1 MKTGFRQSMAVLHT
15 WAGLLPGW
23 LLFIIFL
30 FGTVSFFKQ
39 EISTW
44 MQPELRDEALSSVA
58 VDKLW
63 QQLASNAPGAKAWQI
78 SLPPQRGG
86 ETLRASWQA
95 EEQRQTLQ
103 LHPSS
108 GEALTTRDTHG
119 GNFLFSFHYNLYYI
133 PWQLARYL
141 VCIASLLMLVA
152 LLSGVVIHRK
162 IFIDFFTLRLG
173 KGQRSWLDVHNI
185 TAVVALPF
193 HLMITWTGLAT
204 LLLTIMPWAILANFP
219 DPSEFRQAIRPTA
232 PHVQPAGVMAE
243 PMPLS
248 KIIATAEQHF
258 NGVRPAFIR
267 VHHPGDLN
275 AMVEIFPHT
284 DRLGSPH
291 QAIFFSGVNGQ
302 LLQSP
307 ATPGAAI
314 RTLDVMTDLHSARF
328 ADPVLRWLYFFSGV
342 GGTLMIAT
350 GLILWTV
357 KRGRQMPASTSLNPA
372 TQHFSVDG
380 NQRNRGIE
388 LTANGEPVEGI
399 RVLGGAAWTDA
410 ELTKSDNSN
419 NVGNTAPAVP
429 DFQFN
434 LSGEWDVSALSG
446 LTLTARV
453 LHTASQYVDAA
464 NTQKLPDWQRF
475 DVGARY
481 AFISNGTPVTI
492 RGAIENVLNENYW
505 QSAARAGLTVGTP
518 ITFLV
523 SVSAD
528 F

>member
-302 LLQSP
+302 LLQPP

-350 GLILWTV
+350 GLILWSV
-357 KRGRQMPASTSLNPA
+357 KRGRQMPASTMGRILVERLNITVIVGASAGIAAYFLANRLLPIALAERAAWEIHCLFLTWAAVLLWTLVRPPKSAWRETLVMCALLFALVPVVNTLA
-372 TQHFSVDG
+372 TS
-380 NQRNRGIE
+380 RGIYQS
-388 LTANGEPVEGI
+388 LLQGDGLFIGFDIAMLI
-399 RVLGGAAWTDA
+399 SALFFAGAA
-410 ELTKSDNSN
+410 K
-419 NVGNTAPAVP
+419 
-429 DFQFN
+429 
-434 LSGEWDVSALSG
+434 
-446 LTLTARV
+446 R
-453 LHTASQYVDAA
+453 
-464 NTQKLPDWQRF
+464 
-475 DVGARY
+475 
-481 AFISNGTPVTI
+481 ISRPPTSPHKTE
-492 RGAIENVLNENYW
+492 R
-505 QSAARAGLTVGTP
+505 SR
-518 ITFLV
+518 
-523 SVSAD
+523 
-528 F
+528 